1 VRDWFDGLSQEARAG
16 LLSRTSMGR
25 AGEPAEIA
33 SAIVFLV
40 SAEASFVSG
49 TAIDVTGAA

>member
-1 VRDWFDGLSQEARAG
+1 
-16 LLSRTSMGR
+16 MGR

-33 SAIVFLV
+33 SAIVFLA